1 MTIKQIHPAPKPADN
16 SDKITLAVCGA
27 LTAAVLG
34 YFGLIVAHQNA
45 YYDPTCG
52 SVFAGS
58 AEAYAACIT
67 ETFAGSAETSEE
79 ALAAARAHLLSESF
93 EIVKT
98 EAGETFVHSGA
109 ILMGW
114 KPRMSLALSD
124 VGGALSVRV
133 LPPV

>member
-1 MTIKQIHPAPKPADN
+1 MTIKQIHPKPDPAKN
-16 SDKITLAVCGA
+16 SDKIALGVCGA
-27 LTAAVLG
+27 LAAAVIG
-34 YFGLIVAHQNA
+34 FFGLIMAHQNA

-67 ETFAGSAETSEE
+67 ETFEDSTETAEE

-109 ILMGW
+109 ILMSW
-114 KPRMSLALSD
+114 KPRMSLSLSD
-124 VGGALSVRV
+124 VGGALSVKV